1 MDQIILLSNEVTK
14 NPCTFKLYPIT
25 IIIMMIVIVLI
36 IIMILHRIIETI
48 IKIFK
53 GFD

>member
-1 MDQIILLSNEVTK
+1 MDQIILLSNEITK
-14 NPCTFKLYPIT
+14 NPCTFKLYPMT
-25 IIIMMIVIVLI
+25 IIIMMIVTILI
-36 IIMILHRIIETI
+36 IIMILHRITKTI

>member
-1 MDQIILLSNEVTK
+1 MDQIILLSSEITK
-14 NPCTFKLYPIT
+14 NSCTFKLYPIT
-25 IIIMMIVIVLI
+25 IIIMMIVTILI